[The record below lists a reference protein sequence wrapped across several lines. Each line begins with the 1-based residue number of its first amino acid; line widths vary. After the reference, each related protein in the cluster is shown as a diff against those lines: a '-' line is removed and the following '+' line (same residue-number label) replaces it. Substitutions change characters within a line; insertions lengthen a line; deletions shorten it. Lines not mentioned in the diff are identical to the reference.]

1 MLDAIVTD
9 PAERARLEARLKR
22 RMALKRR
29 AYERHA
35 FRLPITVSWG
45 DARVTTTTRMLG
57 LGGLFVGCDDPP
69 EVGTRVALTLTLDS
83 PRGHE
88 EVAMSGEVVYLD
100 GPGMGIK
107 FVDVAPDARGRL
119 RGFFIFQDLHCYNTE
134 NLD

>member
-1 MLDAIVTD
+1 MLDAIVID

-29 AYERHA
+29 EYERHA

-45 DARVTTTTRMLG
+45 DARLTTTTRMLG
-57 LGGLFVGCDDPP
+57 LGGLFVGCDAPP

-83 PRGHE
+83 PGGHE
-88 EVAMSGEVVYLD
+88 ELDLAGEVVYLD
-100 GPGMGIK
+100 GPGMGVK
-107 FVDVAPDARGRL
+107 FVDMDAAARGAL